1 MSESFKT
8 SFASLQHSDFFK
20 GVGNIHLS
28 TRLTE
33 KSAHAAAACCLLVVG
48 SQLGQGFSEVAFA
61 TSKKHSEIQFVVRH
75 SVRFGGFLSKNYFS
89 CQKQ

>member
-48 SQLGQGFSEVAFA
+48 SQLGQCFSEVAY
-61 TSKKHSEIQFVVRH
+61 SKVSIIKPGRSRLLEFE
-75 SVRFGGFLSKNYFS
+75 
-89 CQKQ
+89 

>member
-8 SFASLQHSDFFK
+8 SFAILQRSDFFK

-61 TSKKHSEIQFVVRH
+61 TSKKGSFTNYVYKRSGV
-75 SVRFGGFLSKNYFS
+75 GGPKKPKS
-89 CQKQ
+89 CQRSL

>member
-48 SQLGQGFSEVAFA
+48 AQLGQGFSEVPYCA
-61 TSKKHSEIQFVVRH
+61 TSKKCSEIKFVVTMQRDIPLR
-75 SVRFGGFLSKNYFS
+75 SVVESV
-89 CQKQ
+89 